1 MTKGIL
7 GRMPLKPSARPRT
20 AEETAAAELRE
31 AIVRGDLPPGAAIRQ
46 DATARELGVSVIP
59 VREALKT
66 LASEGLI
73 VYRPQRGYT
82 VAQLHPES
90 LGGIYRVRELLE
102 GEAERTAVGR
112 VTGRTLEHM
121 LSALRAHAEAAR
133 SGDVVEM
140 IAANGEFHF
149 ALFDL
154 CDNPLLLRYVRQT
167 WDTLDPHRALAFRRS
182 SASGWAQHGE
192 EMRAEH
198 QAIVDAL
205 ASGAVERAAQLLRA
219 HRGDGHA
226 AFVRHLGLNEDAGAP
241 VSGMTDTPGLPGVS
255 AGLD

>member
-1 MTKGIL
+1 
-7 GRMPLKPSARPRT
+7 MPLKPSARPRT

-90 LGGIYRVRELLE
+90 LDGIFRVRELLE
-102 GEAERTAVGR
+102 GEAERIAVR
-112 VTGRTLEHM
+112 RATSRTLAHM
-121 LSALRAHAEAAR
+121 LTALREHVEAVKA
-133 SGDVVEM
+133 GDVVEV
-140 IAANGEFHF
+140 IAANREFHF

-167 WDTLDPHRALAFRRS
+167 WDTLDPHRAVAFRRS
-182 SASGWAQHGE
+182 PPSGRARHGE
-192 EMRAEH
+192 AMRAEH

-205 ASGAVERAAQLLRA
+205 AAGAPEQAARLLRA

-226 AFVRHLGLNEDAGAP
+226 AFVRHLGIAEGGAGAP
-241 VSGMTDTPGLPGVS
+241 EPGAPAEIG
-255 AGLD
+255 

>member
-1 MTKGIL
+1 
-7 GRMPLKPSARPRT
+7 MPLKPSARPRT

-82 VAQLHPES
+82 VAELRPES
-90 LGGIYRVRELLE
+90 LQGIFRVRELLE
-102 GEAERTAVGR
+102 GEAERI
-112 VTGRTLEHM
+112 
-121 LSALRAHAEAAR
+121 ALRRANARTTALMRAAMREQAVAAR
-133 SGDVVEM
+133 AGDVVEV
-140 IAANGEFHF
+140 IAANREFHF

-167 WDTLDPHRALAFRRS
+167 WDTLDPHRAVLYRRTLAAGQPRGQTEQVR
-182 SASGWAQHGE
+182 GD
-192 EMRAEH
+192 H
-198 QAIVDAL
+198 QSIVDAI
-205 ASGAVERAAQLLRA
+205 AAGAAEQAAQLLRE
-219 HRGDGHA
+219 HRCGGHA
-226 AFVRHLGLNEDAGAP
+226 ALARYLGISAEADSP
-241 VSGMTDTPGLPGVS
+241 QSGGGDGGDGRGMM
-255 AGLD
+255 

>member
-1 MTKGIL
+1 
-7 GRMPLKPSARPRT
+7 MPLKPSARPRT

-82 VAQLHPES
+82 VAELPPES
-90 LGGIYRVRELLE
+90 LDGIFRVRELLE
-102 GEAERTAVGR
+102 GEAERI
-112 VTGRTLEHM
+112 
-121 LSALRAHAEAAR
+121 ALRRASARTTALMRTAMREQAVAAR
-133 SGDVVEM
+133 IGDVVEV
-140 IAANGEFHF
+140 IAANRDFHF

-167 WDTLDPHRALAFRRS
+167 WDTLDPHRAVLYRLAMAAGRTH
-182 SASGWAQHGE
+182 QQ
-192 EMRAEH
+192 AEH
-198 QAIVDAL
+198 ARGDHQSIVDSIA
-205 ASGAVERAAQLLRA
+205 AGATEQTAQLLRE
-219 HRGDGHA
+219 HRRGGHA
-226 AFVRHLGLNEDAGAP
+226 AFARYLGISTADADAARGGGDSGAP
-241 VSGMTDTPGLPGVS
+241 
-255 AGLD
+255 